1 MKISKCNKWI
11 NLILSLVLIIS
22 SMFIFSSSRGCLS
35 PYVENITVVTTE
47 DFVLID
53 YENATTNNVFEPVIR
68 EIDGKKAL
76 YFYDLSEQG
85 KQKKNI
91 ILPKIYSGN
100 HLLFAWVLPWCEE
113 YPCEEF
119 EPTTYFKS
127 DNLEKLYI
135 WYDSHLETRNI
146 LLFKEENLPKLNKI
160 ITNINWLPRNFIGYF
175 NLKSYY
181 ELYNYYEENKEFVDQ
196 EIQEGYFDHLYK
208 GIYACLFPQIRLAN
222 MQFMYNYDNAENDGY
237 YWIDDINNGEKIEII
252 PENPIREGY
261 IFGGWYNEPECMTE
275 FDFNQIFNKSA
286 IDEFTEYP
294 ENYVTFAYAK
304 WVEN

>member
-1 MKISKCNKWI
+1 MSKSKCNKWI
-11 NLILSLVLIIS
+11 NLILSIVLLIS

-47 DFVLID
+47 DFILID
-53 YENATTNNVFEPVIR
+53 YENSIIRNVNKTIQVER
-68 EIDGKKAL
+68 EGKKPI

-91 ILPKIYSGN
+91 ILPKIVNKKILS
-100 HLLFAWVLPWCEE
+100 FTSKLPWCEE

-119 EPTTYFKS
+119 EPWISFKS
-127 DNLEKLYI
+127 DKLEKLYI
-135 WYDSHLETRNI
+135 EFKVYLENSQ
-146 LLFKEENLPKLNKI
+146 LDMFEKDNLPKLNKI
-160 ITNINWLPRNFIGYF
+160 ITNINLLPRNFIGYF

-181 ELYNYYEENKEFVDQ
+181 ELYKYYEENKEFIDQ
-196 EIQEGYFDHLYK
+196 QIQKGYFDHLYK

-261 IFGGWYNEPECMTE
+261 TFGGWYNEQECVTE

-304 WVEN
+304 WIEI